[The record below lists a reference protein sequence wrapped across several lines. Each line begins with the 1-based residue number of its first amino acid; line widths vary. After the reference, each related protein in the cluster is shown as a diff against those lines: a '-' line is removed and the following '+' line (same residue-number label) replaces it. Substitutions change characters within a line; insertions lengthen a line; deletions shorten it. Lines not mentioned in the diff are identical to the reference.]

1 MEADQVLV
9 IIEAMKMEMPISST
23 IRGKV
28 KEILV
33 REGQDADKGTDL
45 LILTIL

>member
-1 MEADQVLV
+1 MDQVLV

-28 KEILV
+28 KEVLV
-33 REGQDADKGTDL
+33 KEGQDVEKGTDL
-45 LILTIL
+45 VILTPL